1 MIRYSIYILAIIFSQ
16 SLFSQKKND
25 CETLKIL
32 ADSLF
37 LSNPDSSYIVSI
49 EFEKCAIQSNDQ
61 LLIARSN
68 IATGRYLLL
77 KSDLEEA
84 NIKFNKASKI
94 YYDLNDWNGLGAVL
108 KLKSNLQNRIGNEN
122 ESTKLLNEALVM
134 FRKGNNIKGITT
146 SLLNLSLRYFK
157 TKEFD
162 KAELTLKDVENN
174 FSSLSKTDR
183 YYFYQ
188 NKGILLLKTNRLEE
202 AIKELNKAYELAK
215 AEKMVDSEATI
226 LIYI

>member
-94 YYDLNDWNGLGAVL
+94 YYDLNDWLGLGAVL
-108 KLKSNLQNRIGNEN
+108 KLKSNLQNSIGNEN
-122 ESTKLLNEALVM
+122 ESTNV
-134 FRKGNNIKGITT
+134 
-146 SLLNLSLRYFK
+146 Y
-157 TKEFD
+157 
-162 KAELTLKDVENN
+162 
-174 FSSLSKTDR
+174 
-183 YYFYQ
+183 
-188 NKGILLLKTNRLEE
+188 
-202 AIKELNKAYELAK
+202 
-215 AEKMVDSEATI
+215 
-226 LIYI
+226 